1 MIDYNTIFASAVLY
15 LDVSTTYLAS
25 SLVGALTYTNKALM
39 IDSIPEGET
48 FLLCVGLEQ
57 QP

>member
-39 IDSIPEGET
+39 IDSRGRN
-48 FLLCVGLEQ
+48 FLALCW
-57 QP
+57 P